1 MKEYSFQTR
10 AVRGG
15 QRRSP
20 EGEQAEPIFTTSS
33 FVFDSAEQAAA
44 RFAETEPGNIYSR
57 FTNPTVRTF
66 QERLALLDGGEACI
80 ATASGMG
87 AILSTCL
94 ALLKAGDHVVSSRS
108 LFGSTIKLFSEI
120 FGRFGVTFDFV
131 PLSDLNAWEQAIQS
145 NTRFLFLETPSN
157 PLSEI
162 ADLEAL
168 SNLAHNNG
176 ALLVVD
182 NTLCTP
188 ALQRPLELGADI
200 SIYSATKFIDGQ
212 GRCVGGAVVGPEKE
226 VGEDVYKIMRSAGP
240 TMSPF
245 NAWVFLKGLE
255 TLQLRIRAMSAAAL
269 SIADWLQNHSKV
281 KRVYYPGLESHPQ
294 YDLASRQ
301 QSAGGGVISF
311 EVSGDRKAA
320 WNFIDATRFISQ
332 TANLGDVKSTL
343 THPATTTHGRL
354 TPEDRTNQGIEDTLI
369 RLSVGLE
376 DEDDIKVDLEYG
388 FEEV

>member
-245 NAWVFLKGLE
+245 NAGCF
-255 TLQLRIRAMSAAAL
+255 
-269 SIADWLQNHSKV
+269 
-281 KRVYYPGLESHPQ
+281 
-294 YDLASRQ
+294 
-301 QSAGGGVISF
+301 
-311 EVSGDRKAA
+311 
-320 WNFIDATRFISQ
+320 
-332 TANLGDVKSTL
+332 
-343 THPATTTHGRL
+343 
-354 TPEDRTNQGIEDTLI
+354 
-369 RLSVGLE
+369 
-376 DEDDIKVDLEYG
+376 
-388 FEEV
+388 